1 MCSPNFYLSA
11 QVSSEIV
18 LQGCQQ
24 RVCVLVL
31 FYALGGVR
39 LCTRVCRTLKWQV
52 LKELPDGCVLR
63 GRLPRLMIMKN

>member
-11 QVSSEIV
+11 QVSSEIE
-18 LQGCQQ
+18 LQECQQ
-24 RVCVLVL
+24 RKCVFLYVLNDVCL
-31 FYALGGVR
+31 R
-39 LCTRVCRTLKWQV
+39 TCVCSILKWQV